1 MPCPYSSEALRNDI
15 RFWLNRLEQRHAG
28 SIFTLFRSFQKI
40 SKGTELKTKAFRQCL
55 KCGEV
60 CPKDRDICVACT
72 FLEELGVA

>member
-28 SIFTLFRSFQKI
+28 SLFTVFRSFQKI
-40 SKGTELKTKAFRQCL
+40 SKGTELKAKAFRPCL
-55 KCGEV
+55 RCGEA
-60 CPKDRDICVACT
+60 CPKGRDICVACS